1 MLCRRG
7 GLTEK
12 TIPAS
17 RVAPEVF
24 VTSRAALSRAARR
37 VQDVFPAGR
46 YSGSGQP
53 IKHPWEAG
61 QPESGKACRDGSW
74 STGTEQVLARAA
86 HRHGGVHSCG
96 APATAQS
103 AAALADA

>member
-24 VTSRAALSRAARR
+24 VTSRAAPSRAARR